1 MKIYLVRDLNHDH
14 TNFFTTKK
22 KAEKYFESDKEKNGL
37 NPPEEYEIPV
47 TKEGMIKAIHLGGL
61 WGGGE
66 VGFGGWQYV
75 TKKIL

>member
-1 MKIYLVRDLNHDH
+1 MKIYLVRDLNHGY

-22 KAEKYFESDKEKNGL
+22 KAEEYFERDKEKAAL

-66 VGFGGWQYV
+66 VGFGG
-75 TKKIL
+75 